1 MNEKKMFPLF
11 QTVLKQTEGI
21 DENEEMM
28 TNEEKLELAE
38 KISKLDKSGHEYIY
52 AIIRNYQLEFD
63 KEDFEDLPYKVRV
76 KKSGYKWEMHK
87 LPKRLLIMIR
97 YFVELHLEKIKE
109 ESQRTT
115 FFEKKL

>member
-1 MNEKKMFPLF
+1 MFPLF

-21 DENEEMM
+21 DENEDM
-28 TNEEKLELAE
+28 TNQEKLELAE
-38 KISKLDKSGHEYIY
+38 KISKLDKPGHEYIY

-76 KKSGYKWEMHK
+76 KKSGYKWEMQK

-97 YFVELHLEKIKE
+97 HFVHLHLEKIKE

-115 FFEKKL
+115 FFEKKV